1 MTENKVSWKAEAL
14 DWAKS
19 IAIAVAIGLFIKT
32 FIFNTTYVDGH
43 SMNPTLH
50 NGDRLITAKI
60 VYYFGEPEVGD
71 IVVLNAPDRDDADYI
86 KRIIGAPG
94 DEILIQ
100 DGKIYRN
107 GTALEEPYIEKDIHT
122 YGEYVEGE
130 TIKVPEDK
138 YFVVGDNRVRGAS
151 KDSRYFKSVDKE
163 LIKSKAV
170 FRYYP
175 FNNMGSVQ

>member
-1 MTENKVSWKAEAL
+1 MTEKKLSWKAEAL

-32 FIFNTTYVDGH
+32 FIFNTTYVDGK
-43 SMNPTLH
+43 SMNPTLN

-60 VYYFGEPEVGD
+60 VYYFGDPEVGD
-71 IVVLNAPDRDDADYI
+71 IVVLHAPDRDDADYI
-86 KRIIGAPG
+86 KRIVGAPG
-94 DEILIQ
+94 DEIVIKE
-100 DGKIYRN
+100 GKIYRN
-107 GTALEEPYIEKDIHT
+107 GELVVEDYIQEGIHT

-130 TIKVPEDK
+130 TIIVPEDK
-138 YFVVGDNRVRGAS
+138 YFVVGDNRIRGAS
-151 KDSRYFKSVDKE
+151 KDSRYFGAVDKE
-163 LIKSKAV
+163 LIMSKAV